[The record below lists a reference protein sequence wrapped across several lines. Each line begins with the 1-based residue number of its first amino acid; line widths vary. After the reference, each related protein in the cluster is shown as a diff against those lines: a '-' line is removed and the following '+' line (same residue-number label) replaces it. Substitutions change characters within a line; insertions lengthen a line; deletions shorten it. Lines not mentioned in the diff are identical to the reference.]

1 MSEVLKDPERQKRLG
16 EVFGHLFAHH
26 GISTQ
31 GAFAGALRMQRT
43 ALSAAM
49 NGNKSYLTNNL
60 FMKICA
66 AFPGMFN
73 LDYLLSGDGSL
84 LTSEESMAINTPQQP
99 SRQSESAGMIDQ
111 SSLMNATL
119 AAQQQTIE
127 SLNREIKGLHERLK
141 EKDEYIADLKK
152 QLSRYEHEK
161 ILDKYPFPMSVSEPL
176 HEQKKR

>member
-84 LTSEESMAINTPQQP
+84 LTPEESIAINTPQQP
-99 SRQSESAGMIDQ
+99 HRESAGMIDQ

-119 AAQQQTIE
+119 AAQQQTID
-127 SLNREIKGLHERLK
+127 SLNREIKSLHERLK
-141 EKDEYIADLKK
+141 EKDEYIANLKK

-161 ILDKYPFPMSVSEPL
+161 ILDNYPFPMAVSEPIS
-176 HEQKKR
+176 EQK

>member
-31 GAFAGALRMQRT
+31 GAFAGALHIQRT

-73 LDYLLSGDGSL
+73 LDYLLSGEGSL
-84 LTSEESMAINTPQQP
+84 LTTEESMVNNTLQHSHREP
-99 SRQSESAGMIDQ
+99 SGIIDQ

-127 SLNREIKGLHERLK
+127 SLNREIKSLHERLK
-141 EKDEYIADLKK
+141 EKDEYIANLKK

-161 ILDKYPFPMSVSEPL
+161 ILDNYPFPMSVSEPL
-176 HEQKKR
+176 PEQKKR